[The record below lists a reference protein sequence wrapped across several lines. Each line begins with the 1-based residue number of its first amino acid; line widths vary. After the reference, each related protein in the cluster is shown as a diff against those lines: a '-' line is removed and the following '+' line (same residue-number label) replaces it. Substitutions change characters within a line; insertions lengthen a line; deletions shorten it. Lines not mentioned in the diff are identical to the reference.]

1 MRLKICL
8 LTICALAL
16 TAQGTL
22 AKSDKRG
29 VGENQFSFES
39 QMSPLEPGVT
49 WYYNWANVPGS
60 GYNSE
65 VINYTGFEYVPMC
78 WNASYSADKIREY
91 CAEHSEVKY
100 LLGFNE
106 PNFTSQANMTAAEA
120 AEAWTDVKAL
130 ADELG
135 LKLVGPAVNYSSDGD
150 DNDPFTWYANFV
162 SLVGTDAFDY
172 IALHCYGGA
181 ATAATMIEQMYS
193 TYGKQIWL
201 TEFCY
206 WPNGTGDVYVAPA
219 TQISSMLNTVEYLEK
234 SDAVFRYAWFKA
246 VGDHDSSSKPNYGL
260 IVTKAGLG
268 ERELSPQGYVYTYMT
283 DFDETVYHATETE
296 IAASEYINQS
306 AIQLYPG
313 YNDDCPSPIEIS
325 QFNAGA
331 YADYQFDV
339 PTAGDYYLVL
349 TVAGAGEPTRFD
361 PTIGV
366 YAVNDDDDSDGDE
379 LSEPVQFEISGNDS
393 TYTRQYFPLTL
404 SAGEQKIRIK
414 DTNAYKPSGI
424 HISTVMLADAA
435 GITGAEADASGDYKI
450 ATSDGQISIIGSNFA
465 SALVYDLN
473 GRLAAST
480 ATSNT
485 IDASALNSGVYIL
498 KILGLD
504 GSSSVKKIVIK

>member
-1 MRLKICL
+1 MKFKISL
-8 LTICALAL
+8 LTICMLALA
-16 TAQGTL
+16 AHVAL
-22 AKSDKRG
+22 AKSSKRG
-29 VGENQFSFES
+29 VGENQFTFES
-39 QMSPLEPGVT
+39 QMSPLEPGVC

-78 WNASYSADKIREY
+78 WNASYDTTKIRSY
-91 CAEHSEVKY
+91 CAEHPEVKY

-130 ADELG
+130 ADDLG

-162 SLVGTDAFDY
+162 NLVGTDAFDY

-181 ATAATMIEQMYS
+181 ATAATMIEQMYE

-206 WPNGTGDVYVAPA
+206 WPNGTGDVYVAPTA
-219 TQISSMLNTVEYLEK
+219 QISSMLNTVEYLEK

-246 VGDHDSSSKPNYGL
+246 VGDHDSSTKPNYGL
-260 IVTKAGLG
+260 IITKAGIG

-283 DFDETVYHATETE
+283 DFDDTVYHSTETE
-296 IAASEYINQS
+296 IAASEYITQS
-306 AIQLYPG
+306 AVQLYPG
-313 YNDDCPSPIEIS
+313 ANEDCPSPIEIS

-339 PTAGDYYLVL
+339 PTAGDYNLVL
-349 TVAGAGEPTRFD
+349 TVSGYGEPTRFD
-361 PTIGV
+361 PTIGI
-366 YAVNDDDDSDGDE
+366 YAVNDDDSDGDVLCE
-379 LSEPVQFEISGNDS
+379 AVQFEISGSDS
-393 TYTRQYFPLTL
+393 IYTKQYFALTL
-404 SAGEQKIRIK
+404 SAGKQKIRVK

-424 HISTVMLADAA
+424 HISTIMLADAA
-435 GITGAEADASGDYKI
+435 GITSVDADSKDDYKVQTASGRMVISGTGTYAQACLYDLSGRVV
-450 ATSDGQISIIGSNFA
+450 ATGSDGSEIDISGLAGSVYVLKIIGA
-465 SALVYDLN
+465 D
-473 GRLAAST
+473 
-480 ATSNT
+480 
-485 IDASALNSGVYIL
+485 GVP
-498 KILGLD
+498 
-504 GSSSVKKIVIK
+504 VIKKKAIK